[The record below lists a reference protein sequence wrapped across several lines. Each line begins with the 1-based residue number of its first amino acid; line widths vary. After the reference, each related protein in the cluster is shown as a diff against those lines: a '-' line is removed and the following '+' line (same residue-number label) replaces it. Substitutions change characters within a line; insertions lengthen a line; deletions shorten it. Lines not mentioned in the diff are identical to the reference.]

1 MTAIFYNYAGEY
13 EEINKTLIS
22 GTTVNDVR
30 LLPGQDATTPS
41 IECNFSSRPTYN
53 YVYISAL
60 GRYYFIDRWTYG
72 GGQIWTMT
80 LTADTLYTFSSL
92 LDYAHGTVDY
102 SAFGSKAIIDRRMTF
117 TDCPTVAR
125 SSGAFSNTYYY
136 AVKYWCGDP
145 QPHVAIMTRFGYAT
159 MISAIN
165 ALSTEARRN
174 AAWSC
179 LIDVTIAYNVD
190 IQSAAIATTTM
201 QLWQTSFLGSNIL
214 DPGETVISL
223 TITGGYYDIADGDD
237 VSTVIKYKEY
247 DVSTLGMTT
256 TSGDFWDLNAK
267 WTILIPET
275 GSISFS
281 PSDFGVTSIT
291 STKIRVYFEPYEASY
306 VIVPVINNTVYFTAM
321 IVTPV
326 NTRTILPID
335 ERYDNL
341 AGQATATALSVGG
354 TMISSIASIAGGVAS
369 QNPALIGVGASAAAS
384 AFAQTVNGVNDYRA
398 AKAAAT
404 VSGTTIGSAGGSPS
418 WVESDLK
425 TKIHTL
431 KITAT
436 LQGSA
441 STFRSRWAMPDGA
454 VRTASDMDG
463 YGYFKFGD
471 IELDDTTGM
480 TAAEVE
486 MLKSQLLAGVRW
498 TSSGP

>member
-1 MTAIFYNYAGEY
+1 MTAVFYNYAGEH
-13 EEINKTLIS
+13 EEVDKTLIS
-22 GTTVNDVR
+22 GTTVQNVR
-30 LLPGQDATTPS
+30 LLPGQDITTPS
-41 IECNFSSRPTYN
+41 IECDFSSRPTYN

-80 LTADTLYTFSSL
+80 LTVDTLMTFSSL

-102 SAFGSKAIIDRRMTF
+102 SAFGSTAIIDRRMTF
-117 TDCPTVAR
+117 TDCPTIAR
-125 SSGAFSNTYYY
+125 SSGSFSNSYYY
-136 AVKYWCGDP
+136 VVKYWNPFGD
-145 QPHVAIMTRFGYAT
+145 QPHVAIMTTFGYGS
-159 MISAIN
+159 MIAAI
-165 ALSTEARRN
+165 AAISSKARR
-174 AAWSC
+174 ALAWSC
-179 LIDVTIAYNVD
+179 LLDVTIAYNID
-190 IQSAAIATTTM
+190 IQSAATATTTM
-201 QLWQTSFLGSNIL
+201 ELWQTAFI
-214 DPGETVISL
+214 DPEEPYITL

-247 DVSTLGMTT
+247 DVSTLGMTV

-306 VIVPVINNTVYFTAM
+306 VIVPVINNTVYYTAM

-335 ERYDNL
+335 ARYDNL

-354 TMISSIASIAGGVAS
+354 TMITSIASIAGGVAT
-369 QNPALIGVGASAAAS
+369 QNPALIGVGASQAAG
-384 AFAQTVNGVNDYRA
+384 AFAQTVNGINDYRS
-398 AKAAAT
+398 AKAAAA
-404 VSGTTIGSAGGSPS
+404 VSGSTVGSAGGSPS

-425 TKIHTL
+425 TKIHTM

-436 LQGSA
+436 LRGTA
-441 STFRSRWAMPDGA
+441 SDFRARWALPDGTVHA
-454 VRTASDMDG
+454 ASDMDG

-471 IELDDTTGM
+471 VELDDTTGM
-480 TAAEVE
+480 TASEVD
-486 MLKSQLLAGVRW
+486 MLKSQLLAGCRW
-498 TSSGP
+498 S

>member
-1 MTAIFYNYAGEY
+1 MTAVFYNYAGEH
-13 EEINKTLIS
+13 EEVDKTLIS
-22 GTTVNDVR
+22 GTTVQNVR
-30 LLPGQDATTPS
+30 LLPGQDITTPS
-41 IECNFSSRPTYN
+41 IECDFSSRPTYN

-80 LTADTLYTFSSL
+80 LTVDTLMTFSSL

-102 SAFGSKAIIDRRMTF
+102 SAFGSTAIIDRRMTF
-117 TDCPTVAR
+117 TDCPTIAR
-125 SSGAFSNTYYY
+125 SSGSFSNSYYY
-136 AVKYWCGDP
+136 VVKYWNPIGD
-145 QPHVAIMTRFGYAT
+145 QPHVAIMTTFGYGS
-159 MISAIN
+159 MIAAI
-165 ALSTEARRN
+165 AAISSKARR
-174 AAWSC
+174 ALAWSC
-179 LIDVTIAYNVD
+179 LLDVTIAYNID
-190 IQSAAIATTTM
+190 IQSAATATTTM
-201 QLWQTSFLGSNIL
+201 ELWQTAFI
-214 DPGETVISL
+214 DPEEPYITL

-247 DVSTLGMTT
+247 DVSTLGMTV

-306 VIVPVINNTVYFTAM
+306 VIVPVINNTVYYTAM

-335 ERYDNL
+335 ARYDNL

-354 TMISSIASIAGGVAS
+354 TMITSIASIAGGVAT
-369 QNPALIGVGASAAAS
+369 QNPALIGVGASQAAG
-384 AFAQTVNGVNDYRA
+384 AFAQTVNGINDYRS
-398 AKAAAT
+398 AKAAAA
-404 VSGTTIGSAGGSPS
+404 VSGSTVGSAGGSPS

-425 TKIHTL
+425 TKIHTM

-436 LQGSA
+436 LRGTA
-441 STFRSRWAMPDGA
+441 SDFRARWALPDGTVHA
-454 VRTASDMDG
+454 ASDMDG

-471 IELDDTTGM
+471 VELDDTTGM
-480 TAAEVE
+480 TASEVD
-486 MLKSQLLAGVRW
+486 MLKSQLLAGCRW
-498 TSSGP
+498 S

>member
-1 MTAIFYNYAGEY
+1 MNGIFYDYTGCPD
-13 EEINKTLIS
+13 EINKTLPT
-22 GTTVNDVR
+22 GTTITGVR
-30 LLPGQDATTPS
+30 LLPGQSVSNPR
-41 IECNFSSRPTYN
+41 IEIDSSSQPTYN
-53 YVYISAL
+53 YVYLASL
-60 GRYYFIDRWTYG
+60 GRYYFIDEWIYG
-72 GGQIWTMT
+72 GGNIWVTS
-80 LTADTLYTFSSL
+80 LSVDVLVSFTARIDT
-92 LDYAHGTVDY
+92 AHGTVDY
-102 SAFGSKAIIDRRMTF
+102 SGLGSKSIIDRRMTF
-117 TDCPTVAR
+117 TDCPTVVR
-125 SSGAFSNTYYY
+125 NSGAYTNAYYY
-136 AVKYWCGDP
+136 SVKYWSGDP
-145 QPHVAIMTRFGYAT
+145 QPHVAIMTSFGYAA

-165 ALSTEARRN
+165 ALSTEARRT

-190 IQSAAIATTTM
+190 IQSAATSTTTM
-201 QLWQTSFLGSNIL
+201 ELWQTSFLGSNVL
-214 DPGETVISL
+214 DPGEPLISL
-223 TITGGYYDIADGDD
+223 TITGGYYDIVNGDD

-247 DVSTLGMTT
+247 DVSTLGMTV
-256 TSGDFWDLNAK
+256 TSGDFWDLNSK

-281 PSDFGVTSIT
+281 PSDFGVTSIS

-306 VIVPVINNTVYFTAM
+306 VIIPVINNTVYFTAM

-354 TMISSIASIAGGVAS
+354 TMISSIASIAGGVAT

-384 AFAQTVNGVNDYRA
+384 AVSQTINGVNDYRA

-441 STFRSRWAMPDGA
+441 STFRDLWGKPDGT
-454 VRTASDMDG
+454 VRAGSALNG
-463 YGYFKFGD
+463 QGYFKFGD
-471 IELDDTTGM
+471 VEIDNISGM
-480 TAAEVE
+480 TTHEVD
-486 MLKSQLLAGVRW
+486 MLKSLLLAGVRW

>member
-1 MTAIFYNYAGEY
+1 MTAVFYNYAGEH
-13 EEINKTLIS
+13 EEVDKTLIG
-22 GTTVNDVR
+22 GTTVNNVR
-30 LLPGQDATTPS
+30 LLPGQDITTPS
-41 IECNFSSRPTYN
+41 IECDFSSRPSYN

-80 LTADTLYTFSSL
+80 LSVDTLMTFSSL

-102 SAFGSKAIIDRRMTF
+102 SAFGSTAIIDRRMTF
-117 TDCPTVAR
+117 TDCPTIAR
-125 SSGAFSNTYYY
+125 SSGSFSNSYYY
-136 AVKYWCGDP
+136 VVKYWNPFGD
-145 QPHVAIMTRFGYAT
+145 QPHVAIMTTFGYGN
-159 MISAIN
+159 MIAAI
-165 ALSTEARRN
+165 AAISSKARR
-174 AAWSC
+174 ALAWSC
-179 LIDVTIAYNVD
+179 LLDVTIAYNID
-190 IQSAAIATTTM
+190 IQSAATATTTM
-201 QLWQTSFLGSNIL
+201 QLWQTAFI
-214 DPGETVISL
+214 DPEEPYITL

-247 DVSTLGMTT
+247 DVSTLGMTV

-306 VIVPVINNTVYFTAM
+306 VIVPVINNTVYYTAM

-335 ERYDNL
+335 ARYDNL

-354 TMISSIASIAGGVAS
+354 TMITSIASIAGGVAT
-369 QNPALIGVGASAAAS
+369 QNPALIGVGASQAAG
-384 AFAQTVNGVNDYRA
+384 AFAQTVNGINDYRS
-398 AKAAAT
+398 AKAAAA
-404 VSGTTIGSAGGSPS
+404 VSGSTVGSAGGSPS

-425 TKIHTL
+425 TKIHTM

-436 LQGSA
+436 LRGTA
-441 STFRSRWAMPDGA
+441 SDFRARWALPDGTVHA
-454 VRTASDMDG
+454 ASDMDG

-471 IELDDTTGM
+471 VELDDTTGM
-480 TAAEVE
+480 TASEVD
-486 MLKSQLLAGVRW
+486 MLKSQLLAGCRW
-498 TSSGP
+498 S